1 MLLSIRPMLE
11 PMQTRYVAD
20 SAHQPMYLSYP
31 DADSFT
37 AYNFSPIA
45 ANAIEPGP
53 AGAELARTARTV
65 CSEMAVYRTRS
76 SSSKRSSK
84 TSPDFR
90 GAIELTSQSLA
101 SMCSSR
107 ETMSRSPQTWRQMSQ
122 MNKIQKLRAAGRV
135 VRRQL
140 RAVCLHQSNP

>member
-20 SAHQPMYLSYP
+20 SAHQPMYLSYT

-90 GAIELTSQSLA
+90 GAIEVASQSLA

-107 ETMSRSPQTWRQMSQ
+107 GTTSRSLQTWSQMSQ
-122 MNKIQKLRAAGRV
+122 MIKKRKLREAGR
-135 VRRQL
+135 QP
-140 RAVCLHQSNP
+140 RAVCPRPSNL